1 MKLKFKATSKF
12 KKDYKKIKK
21 RGYKIEKL
29 EMVISTL
36 LDGKEL
42 DSMYKDHELIGD
54 YKGFRE
60 CHVESDWL
68 LIYAINKEEL
78 VLVALRTGSHS
89 DLF

>member
-68 LIYAINKEEL
+68 LIYTINKEEL

>member
-1 MKLKFKATSKF
+1 MRLKFKATSKF

-68 LIYAINKEEL
+68 LIYTINKEEL